1 MKITLVDSS
10 APELS
15 SCLIGYIGGE
25 IVEPGT
31 VVRRVI
37 PARPNCF
44 VQFILQGGYTLH
56 DIHNGHKFAPPRVGL
71 FGPHTRYRYDF
82 EVEGELRT
90 FTAQL
95 QPAAASRLFGVDP
108 VALVDAFVPVSLPD
122 GMLETMQSAANWKD
136 VAIPVDGWM
145 QNLTG
150 GRACSDPVAREASR
164 LRKWHGMIPI
174 QELADAAGLSLRHFQ
189 RKFRQLTGLNPK
201 HYARICRV
209 GHAVHR
215 KELEPDASWTE
226 LALEAGYSDQSH
238 FIRDFKALT
247 GTVPSEFLRGQRLI
261 LRDPKWT
268 VSSVA

>member
-10 APELS
+10 FPELS

-25 IVEPGT
+25 IAEPGH

-44 VQFILQGGYTLH
+44 VQIILQGGYTLH
-56 DIHNGHKFAPPRVGL
+56 DINSGHRFEPPRVGL

-82 EVEGELRT
+82 EVAGELRT

-95 QPAAASRLFGVDP
+95 QPAAAFRLFRVDP
-108 VALVDAFVPVSLPD
+108 VSLVDAFVPISLPD
-122 GMLETMQSAANWKD
+122 GMLETMQAAESWDD
-136 VAIPVDGWM
+136 VARPADHWLHG
-145 QNLTG
+145 LTG
-150 GRACSDPVAREASR
+150 GQICSDPVAREARR
-164 LRKWHGMIPI
+164 LRKMHGMIPI

-189 RKFRQLTGLNPK
+189 RRFRQLTGLNPK
-201 HYARICRV
+201 LYARICRV

-215 KELEPDASWTE
+215 KELEPDAPWTE
-226 LALEAGYSDQSH
+226 LALEAGYADQSH

-247 GTVPSEFLRGQRLI
+247 GTVPSEFLRGQRLV

-268 VSSVA
+268 MDRAL